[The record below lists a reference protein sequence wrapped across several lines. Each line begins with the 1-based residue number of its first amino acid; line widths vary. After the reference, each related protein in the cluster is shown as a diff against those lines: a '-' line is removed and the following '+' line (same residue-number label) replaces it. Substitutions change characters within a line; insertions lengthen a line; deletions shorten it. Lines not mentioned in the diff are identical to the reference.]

1 MNITR
6 DQAICRFFCED
17 YSKENA
23 ARLSKKIEEFGSF
36 DVCYEND
43 PKRPVLVHLS
53 VIRNDPTTFKRYL
66 TEYSAVDLKEAAEAK
81 SELISERQVIMFLN
95 EVYKTTDPQNEAV
108 YYLQEVENKEIY
120 ESVISKTECMSKKSE
135 IAFATWCS
143 KRKVSFMG
151 VPFTRK
157 RSRGSNKR
165 YRKLYVMKNEFRG
178 NILLEFL
185 RNTIIYSLLLEG
197 IIKSITT
204 SIPRYQN
211 YISFLKKQ
219 GCTII
224 GYARKSIGS
233 NDEEIRKRLLNNMV
247 QCLKERSLCDMVF
260 VSWSCSAAANF
271 ASRDMNVNTDLL
283 NELIGVDGDTQSM
296 ISYINSSETDICLVA
311 IDFAGLSTNIGDL
324 QNFFNIHQKLT
335 TVIID

>member
-43 PKRPVLVHLS
+43 PKQPVLVHLS

-108 YYLQEVENKEIY
+108 YCLQEVENKEVY

-165 YRKLYVMKNEFRG
+165 YRKLYVMKNEFR
-178 NILLEFL
+178 
-185 RNTIIYSLLLEG
+185 EG

-204 SIPRYQN
+204 SIPR
-211 YISFLKKQ
+211 
-219 GCTII
+219 
-224 GYARKSIGS
+224 
-233 NDEEIRKRLLNNMV
+233 
-247 QCLKERSLCDMVF
+247 
-260 VSWSCSAAANF
+260 
-271 ASRDMNVNTDLL
+271 
-283 NELIGVDGDTQSM
+283 
-296 ISYINSSETDICLVA
+296 
-311 IDFAGLSTNIGDL
+311 
-324 QNFFNIHQKLT
+324 
-335 TVIID
+335 